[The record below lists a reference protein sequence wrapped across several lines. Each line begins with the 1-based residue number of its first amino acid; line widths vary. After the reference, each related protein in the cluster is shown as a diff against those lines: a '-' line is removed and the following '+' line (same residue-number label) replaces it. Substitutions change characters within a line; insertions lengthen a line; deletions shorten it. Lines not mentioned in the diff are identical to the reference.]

1 MYTMRAANTCGG
13 ERYVE
18 AERGAMCLG
27 NIVWLGDAGVCGGG
41 YKSYCMRNRHDHVE
55 VDIGGQL
62 GGAK

>member
-27 NIVWLGDAGVCGGG
+27 KHIVWLGDAGVWGGG
-41 YKSYCMRNRHDHVE
+41 V
-55 VDIGGQL
+55 
-62 GGAK
+62 